1 MGWGD
6 ATESDQ
12 GDAANP
18 GVLSDIFARVGGPD
32 VVDVQ
37 VDKIV
42 RIHSGNIIGDNL
54 WLWRADHSAVR
65 PGEVLPSDQLTEYHL
80 IRLGECQCDTGLEV
94 TGSDVTVY
102 GLQVEHTVKDLVEW
116 SGERGKVFGFQSEL
130 PYDVTQESFCDPG
143 YSGYKVAQGV
153 QEHAA
158 YGIGVY
164 SYFRDH
170 QCLVPSAILAP
181 DLPGVTFTNTFTKQ
195 LNGYGG
201 ILSILNGRG
210 PATGP
215 GMARWR
221 PDTTTY

>member
-1 MGWGD
+1 M
-6 ATESDQ
+6 
-12 GDAANP
+12 
-18 GVLSDIFARVGGPD
+18 
-32 VVDVQ
+32 
-37 VDKIV
+37 
-42 RIHSGNIIGDNL
+42 
-54 WLWRADHSAVR
+54 
-65 PGEVLPSDQLTEYHL
+65 
-80 IRLGECQCDTGLEV
+80 
-94 TGSDVTVY
+94 
-102 GLQVEHTVKDLVEW
+102 EHTVKDLVEW

-221 PDTTTY
+221 SDTTIGTSDDTSTTPCAAAESTTGVTLSYVEVFIMLLASAGAGMIGTAVFACGCCKEMLAIGTEKEHQELQDVNY